1 MECDGGREV
10 PVIPDPAAY
19 RGGIRE
25 WIHAQPR
32 RRRSTAKVG
41 NQSST
46 RSVAEKY
53 DRTSGS
59 RFDILANSDLERLV
73 GKADLARENNV
84 EILIRCFCFYFKA
97 SHSEI

>member
-1 MECDGGREV
+1 MEGDGGREV

-59 RFDILANSDLERLV
+59 RFDILANSDLER
-73 GKADLARENNV
+73 
-84 EILIRCFCFYFKA
+84 
-97 SHSEI
+97 